1 MNDESHN
8 IPFQVQNLIDQM
20 MNKQE
25 KSHIR
30 DNYRMRL
37 ESIRESIDT
46 SLRKYKND
54 DALTMNTKRDN
65 RIRLKHGIH
74 S

>member
-65 RIRLKHGIH
+65 RSRLKDGIH

>member
-8 IPFQVQNLIDQM
+8 IPFQVQSLIDNM
-20 MNKQE
+20 MDKKE

-37 ESIRESIDT
+37 ESIRDSIDA
-46 SLRKYKND
+46 SIRKYKND
-54 DALTMNTKRDN
+54 DMMQQVKRK
-65 RIRLKHGIH
+65 RA
-74 S
+74 

>member
-1 MNDESHN
+1 MRKRQMKDESHN
-8 IPFQVQNLIDQM
+8 IPFQVQNLIDSM

-37 ESIRESIDT
+37 ESIRDSIDS
-46 SLRKYKND
+46 SLKKYKNE
-54 DALTMNTKRDN
+54 DAMFPVRKKRA
-65 RIRLKHGIH
+65 
-74 S
+74 

>member
-8 IPFQVQNLIDQM
+8 VPFQVQNLIESM

-37 ESIRESIDT
+37 EAIRDVIDNN
-46 SLRKYKND
+46 LRKYKND
-54 DALTMNTKRDN
+54 DMMHNQVKR
-65 RIRLKHGIH
+65 RKA
-74 S
+74 

>member
-8 IPFQVQNLIDQM
+8 IPFQVQSLIDNM
-20 MNKQE
+20 MDKKE

-37 ESIRESIDT
+37 ESIRDSIDA

-65 RIRLKHGIH
+65 RIRLKHGIY

>member
-20 MNKQE
+20 MNKTE
-25 KSHIR
+25 RSHIR

-37 ESIRESIDT
+37 ESIRDSIDA

-54 DALTMNTKRDN
+54 DMMQQVKRK
-65 RIRLKHGIH
+65 RA
-74 S
+74 

>member
-8 IPFQVQNLIDQM
+8 VPFQVQSLIENM

-37 ESIRESIDT
+37 ESIRDSIDA

-54 DALTMNTKRDN
+54 DMMQQVKRK
-65 RIRLKHGIH
+65 RA
-74 S
+74 

>member
-1 MNDESHN
+1 MKDESHN
-8 IPFQVQNLIDQM
+8 IPFQVQNLIDSM

-37 ESIRESIDT
+37 ESIRDSIDS
-46 SLRKYKND
+46 SLKKYKNE
-54 DALTMNTKRDN
+54 DAMFPVRKKRA
-65 RIRLKHGIH
+65 
-74 S
+74 